1 MGRSKYSQ
9 NNVFKN
15 DTFQVFQGQTIALYE
30 DQISCDCVHKA
41 LHLNLFLAQSYHMT
55 SEDMECITIHLK
67 HLYLQYI
74 ISYILL
80 TTQWPCVQSSNAQT
94 DNSLSEKRYKLS
106 LGLYLFKR

>member
-41 LHLNLFLAQSYHMT
+41 LHLNLFLTQSYHMT
-55 SEDMECITIHLK
+55 SEDMECLTIHLK
-67 HLYLQYI
+67 HM

-80 TTQWPCVQSSNAQT
+80 TTQWPCVQSPSNAQT